1 MKVSYHK
8 RFSPEGHV
16 YDQAVSMKKSE
27 ALHLNLAIEA
37 EIAMGYPR
45 RKEYEDTHKHSQIF
59 LKQIRPKDGIAY
71 MNHTTRRFMELFLL
85 KDVRAKVKDR
95 NTCIL
100 IKQS

>member
-8 RFSPEGHV
+8 RFHPTEGTV
-16 YDQAVSMKKSE
+16 YNQAVSMKRSE
-27 ALHLNLAIEA
+27 AIHLNLAIES
-37 EIAMGYPR
+37 EIALGYPR
-45 RKEYEDTHKHSQIF
+45 RKEYEGTVHHSQIF

-85 KDVRAKVKDR
+85 KDVRAKIKDR

-100 IKQS
+100 IK